1 MPVDEITQHH
11 LWKLVKSESDQTF
24 GFNYHLQEI
33 QETDKG
39 VKIHCG
45 DENSDVQTAET
56 TSKWLGLLDKLV
68 SRRFPR

>member
-45 DENSDVQTAET
+45 DENSDV
-56 TSKWLGLLDKLV
+56 
-68 SRRFPR
+68 